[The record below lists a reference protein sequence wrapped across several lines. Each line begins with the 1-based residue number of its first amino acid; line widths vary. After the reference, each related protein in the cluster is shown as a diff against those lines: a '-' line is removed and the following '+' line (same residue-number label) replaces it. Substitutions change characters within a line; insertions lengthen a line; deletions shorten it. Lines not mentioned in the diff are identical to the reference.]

1 MVERYEQCVRGR
13 PASWE
18 THRAESL
25 KLFIRDK
32 TSIQTKEEDGGVGQ
46 HAPQDDQVVHVW
58 TGHLD

>member
-1 MVERYEQCVRGR
+1 MAEGYERCVQ
-13 PASWE
+13 E

-25 KLFIRDK
+25 ELFIRDK